1 MWRKLSAVLS
11 FAVLPAVIVFA
22 APVALA
28 QQQTP
33 PPYRGP
39 FVRVQ
44 GVFVTPIPGQ
54 PLTAV
59 VEISSTQTL
68 ANGSTETK
76 HTVENIARDSQ
87 GRIYNELR
95 VLVPDSFKGEPPV
108 VSFHIFDPVAGLNTF
123 LNLETHLARQSN
135 WAPRPT
141 LAEPGDPAIVAPHD
155 PLVARQD
162 LGIQTV
168 ENVPVRGT
176 RKITTVP
183 AADSGTGNTIEVVDE
198 IWYSEELH
206 LNMLVKHDDP
216 RSGQQIVT
224 ITHLD
229 RAEPAHSW
237 FEIPP
242 NYKIVDET
250 PVP

>member
-11 FAVLPAVIVFA
+11 FAALTSLIVIV

-28 QQQTP
+28 QHQTP
-33 PPYRGP
+33 PAYGGP

-59 VEISSTQTL
+59 VEITSTQAL
-68 ANGSTETK
+68 ANGSTQTN
-76 HTVENIARDSQ
+76 HTIENIARDSQ

-95 VLVPDSFKGEPPV
+95 VLVPDSFKSEPPL

-123 LNLETHLARQSN
+123 LNLATHLARQSN
-135 WAPRPT
+135 WTPHPT
-141 LAEPGDPAIVAPHD
+141 LAEPGDPAIVAPRD

-162 LGIQTV
+162 LGTETM

-176 RKITTVP
+176 RKTTTVP
-183 AADSGTGNTIEVVDE
+183 AADSGTGNTVEVIDE

-224 ITHLD
+224 ITRLD
-229 RAEPAHSW
+229 RAEPPHTR
-237 FEIPP
+237 FEIPA
-242 NYKIVDET
+242 NFKIVDET